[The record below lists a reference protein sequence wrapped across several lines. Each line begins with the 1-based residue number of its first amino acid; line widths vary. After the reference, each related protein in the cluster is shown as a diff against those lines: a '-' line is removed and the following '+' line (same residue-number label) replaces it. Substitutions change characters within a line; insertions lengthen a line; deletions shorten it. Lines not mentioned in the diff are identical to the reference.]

1 MAVVSVRPPGRRS
14 GEARREIER
23 LAAAGQV
30 AVGVAHDLANVLL
43 VVVAQA
49 RILGSDPR
57 LPDDA
62 RESARHI
69 GEAADRAV
77 AISRHLVA
85 FGRGDVA
92 AGSTLL
98 DDVVERAMDLA
109 PALLAAGTEVE
120 VRLGAPGAFVA
131 LAPVEL
137 QQVLLNLLLNARD
150 ALAGTGRVSVE
161 TELRPASDVGG
172 RYDGEARLVV
182 TDDGPGMTPDV
193 LRRATDPGFSTR
205 SGPARG
211 IGLASVRAIA
221 ERAGGRLTLESS
233 PGRGARVTMSLPVV
247 GPAT

>member
-1 MAVVSVRPPGRRS
+1 MAVVSVRSPGRRT

-49 RILGSDPR
+49 RVLGADSR
-57 LPDDA
+57 LPADA
-62 RESARHI
+62 RESARHM

-85 FGRGDVA
+85 FGKGDVA
-92 AGSTLL
+92 VGTTLL
-98 DDVVERAMDLA
+98 DEVVEHAMDLA
-109 PALLAAGTEVE
+109 PALLASGIEVD
-120 VRLGAPGAFVA
+120 VRLGAPGASVA

-150 ALAGTGRVSVE
+150 ALPGTGRVCVE
-161 TELRPASDVGG
+161 TDLRPAPDGAG
-172 RYDGEARLVV
+172 RRDAEARLVV
-182 TDDGPGMTPDV
+182 TDDGPGMSPEV

-205 SGPARG
+205 SGPGRG
-211 IGLASVRAIA
+211 IGLASVRAIT
-221 ERAGGRLTLESS
+221 ERAGGRLALESS
-233 PGRGARVTMSLPVV
+233 PGCGARVTVSLPVV
-247 GPAT
+247 PAM